1 MTNTHAHGNRGGMPS
16 LAYGSAIALVTTL
29 IVISV
34 QYILLDRTNQPERT
48 RMDMM
53 NNAHTNYLRNHPHPI
68 DLLQETTDGLFSHQ
82 QNAVARDDHKEEM
95 LLPSSIWHDEF
106 FSPLLESPFMDEFR
120 RQHHMMM
127 IEPAYKMDEDGD
139 QVSLTMSIPAEVPLE
154 DIDIE
159 VIGRIVHI
167 KGEKRTS
174 NSHVSFDKR
183 FSIGQH
189 LNESNLAAKMTK
201 DGKLVV
207 TAPKVASGEKDEVRK
222 IPVKVEL

>member
-1 MTNTHAHGNRGGMPS
+1 MPS

-34 QYILLDRTNQPERT
+34 QYIFLEQNQPE
-48 RMDMM
+48 DMIG
-53 NNAHTNYLRNHPHPI
+53 NAHTNYLRNHPYPI

-82 QNAVARDDHKEEM
+82 RNAVARDDHKEEI
-95 LLPSSIWHDEF
+95 LLPSSTFNWHDEF

-120 RQHHMMM
+120 RQNHLMM
-127 IEPAYKMDEDGD
+127 IEPAYEMDEDGD

-154 DIDIE
+154 KIDIE
-159 VIGRIVHI
+159 VIGRIIRI
-167 KGEKRTS
+167 KGEKKTS

-207 TAPKVASGEKDEVRK
+207 TAPKVGSGDTDEVRK